1 MSTDTSLAPPQPL
14 QPQAQPAH
22 ARTDSLFVG
31 NLSYFCNNDHL
42 WTLFSPHGNVQSAIV
57 CRAKN
62 KDPLY
67 YGFVNM
73 AAGAS
78 VETAIA
84 TLNNSFFMG
93 RRLKYVAPR
102 SARLRCV

>member
-73 AAGAS
+73 TAGAS